1 MAEVLAPVELGAAE
15 VVLASVELGAAE
27 EDLASEELG
36 AAEEVGAADELG
48 AAEEVG
54 AAEELGAAE
63 EEASPFKD
71 FKAGS
76 NLEEYHGTMVNI
88 LLTPAK
94 STSEYK
100 VV

>member
-1 MAEVLAPVELGAAE
+1 MELGAAE
-15 VVLASVELGAAE
+15 EDLASEELGAAEEDLASEELGAAE

-36 AAEEVGAADELG
+36 AAEEVGAA
-48 AAEEVG
+48 
-54 AAEELGAAE
+54 EELGAAVE
-63 EEASPFKD
+63 VASPSKD

-94 STSEYK
+94 STLEYK